1 MQGKPKDCFR
11 GVDGILTKKI
21 FTPYVSEGSIKRSN
35 MANKNKNSA
44 EPAGMYIYYLLFSF

>member
-1 MQGKPKDCFR
+1 MN
-11 GVDGILTKKI
+11 GIN
-21 FTPYVSEGSIKRSN
+21 YVSEGSIKRSN